1 MFRPPKTPPP
11 EDMFSEFPAEHD
23 LLLWPE
29 ASHDRKP
36 SDAFNEFAPED
47 DMELDRWLAVARSQQ
62 PTLATVPDYRHP
74 IAVAAVVLSLLTPAG
89 IIGMFI
95 LDSHVTAV
103 HEAVLTAAP
112 LPVGLLEA
120 SSARPAALPP
130 SFQISAPRVQP
141 TESKPASV
149 PAPAR
154 PVKTVPKPSPSSAFV
169 SPSGLLPFT
178 NAVLSASRTALP
190 AAGSSAA
197 TPLVESPR
205 APVSPPPAPAAP
217 PPTPAGLPAMR
228 VVSPPA
234 SATIPPAPEAI
245 PDSVAVRTALDRYR
259 RGFNELD
266 SSEVKAIWPD
276 VDQKDLSRAFSQL
289 SRQLFVFDT
298 CKVDVKGVLATA
310 SCRGRAQYVPKVGN
324 KSPRVEL
331 REWTFLLQKGP
342 DDWWI
347 RTVDSK

>member
-11 EDMFSEFPAEHD
+11 SDMFSEFPAEHD
-23 LLLWPE
+23 LLWPE
-29 ASHDRKP
+29 PSQPRQS

-47 DMELDRWLAVARSQQ
+47 DAGLDRWLAVARSQQ
-62 PTLATVPDYRHP
+62 PGLLKVPDYRHP
-74 IAVAAVVLSLLTPAG
+74 VAVAAVVLSLLTPAA
-89 IIGMFI
+89 IIGMLI
-95 LDSHVTAV
+95 VDSQLTAV

-120 SSARPAALPP
+120 SIARPVEFPP
-130 SFQISAPRVQP
+130 SFQIPRVQP
-141 TESKPASV
+141 SESKPPASV

-154 PVKTVPKPSPSSAFV
+154 PVKTVPKPSPTSAFV

-178 NAVLSASRTALP
+178 NAVLSSSTTSLP

-197 TPLVESPR
+197 TPLAESPR
-205 APVSPPPAPAAP
+205 APASPPPAPAAP
-217 PPTPAGLPAMR
+217 PPTPAGLPPMR
-228 VVSPPA
+228 VVSAPS
-234 SATIPPAPEAI
+234 SATIPPAPEAV
-245 PDSVAVRTALDRYR
+245 PDSVAVRSALDRYR

-266 SSEVKAIWPD
+266 PSEVKAIWPD

-324 KSPRVEL
+324 KNPRVEL